1 MSDAAK
7 RTART
12 VLQTALGIAV
22 VLPAIVTAAGIPEA
36 LPWVAGALAVAGA
49 LTRVMALPG
58 VQRILPSWLRTN
70 EWELRDGGAGT
81 PVQFTLRGDPTAE
94 QLKPVIRKYPR
105 EDGRP

>member
-22 VLPAIVTAAGIPEA
+22 VLPAVVDASGIPAA
-36 LPWVAGALAVAGA
+36 LPWIAGALAVAGA

-58 VQRILPSWLRTN
+58 VQALLPSWIRTN
-70 EWELRDGGAGT
+70 DGTDRYDAG
-81 PVQFTLRGDPTAE
+81 RS
-94 QLKPVIRKYPR
+94 
-105 EDGRP
+105 